1 MIPVVKSEATAFQ
14 PYIIKISLIPPI
26 KAFRL
31 GEMALAAEPV
41 ARQHFTTEKDPIS
54 KKLSGFKS
62 VSKAFF
68 SRKCPIFF
76 YSSAVWKTVYLFC
89 VKQCTSVYFLRKSA
103 EEERK

>member
-1 MIPVVKSEATAFQ
+1 MDEGWMIPVVKSEATAFQ

-41 ARQHFTTEKDPIS
+41 ARQHFTTEKEPIS
-54 KKLSGFKS
+54 KKFSGFKS

-68 SRKCPIFF
+68 NRKCSIPRPIFF
-76 YSSAVWKTVYLFC
+76 IPRLC
-89 VKQCTSVYFLRKSA
+89 GKQCTCFV
-103 EEERK
+103 